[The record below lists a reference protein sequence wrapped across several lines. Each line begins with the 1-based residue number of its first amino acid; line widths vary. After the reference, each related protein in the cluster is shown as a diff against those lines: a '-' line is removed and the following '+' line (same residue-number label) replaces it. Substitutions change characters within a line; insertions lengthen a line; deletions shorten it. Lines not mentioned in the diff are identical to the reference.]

1 MAVLSMSKQEFGRL
15 EALLRVQSG
24 RLRVSDACVLIGLQR
39 RQVFRLLRGLKQ
51 DGATSLLS
59 KRRGKPSNHRLPA
72 EVRTLA
78 LSIVR
83 ERYSDFGPSLAA
95 EKLAEHHGCSVSRE
109 TLRGWMI
116 ADGLWQDR
124 RHRLPSPHQPRRRR
138 DCLGELVQI
147 DGSEH
152 AWFEDRGPPCTLL
165 AFVDD
170 ATSRLMQLRFV
181 ASELAFDYFRT
192 TRTYVEEHGKPVAF
206 YSDKHGIFR
215 VNSKDAAG
223 GDGVTQFGRALL
235 ALNIDI
241 ICANSPQAKGRIER
255 AFGTLQDRMVKEL
268 RLAEVSS
275 MAAANAWLPGFITA
289 YNTRFGRD
297 PANAKNLHR
306 PLAQTDDLDE
316 ILAWREERTVT
327 RNLTLHYD
335 RMMLLLDPTSL
346 ARGLVRKKVE
356 VVNYPD
362 GRFAVQFN
370 GTALGFKVF
379 DKIQT
384 VQPGAIVDNKRLSAV
399 LEQVKAQQAAYPAR
413 QQRGHL
419 ARQRPPNNLEAPG
432 LPSKGRAKLWAAGL
446 GAGWTEYI
454 ITQLPY
460 SHCIIP
466 GIGTRER
473 VRDCDLRSCRCL
485 DLDQIKQ
492 GEQGARDRGRGTRA
506 GGSPGAGRAIPPA
519 GRAAAA
525 TTSTA
530 LLGCCSPARAR
541 R

>member
-1 MAVLSMSKQEFGRL
+1 MAVLSMSKQEFSRL
-15 EALLRVQSG
+15 DVLLRVQSG
-24 RLRVSDACVLIGLQR
+24 RLRVSDACVLTGLQR

-59 KRRGKPSNHRLPA
+59 KRRGRPRNHRLPA

-116 ADGLWQDR
+116 GDGLWQDR

-152 AWFEDRGPPCTLL
+152 AWFEDRGPRCTLL

-170 ATSRLMQLRFV
+170 ATSRLLQLRFV
-181 ASELAFDYFRT
+181 ASESAFDYFRT
-192 TRTYVEEHGKPVAF
+192 TRAYLEEHGKPVAF

-215 VNSKDAAG
+215 VNRKETAG

-268 RLAEVSS
+268 RLAAVSS
-275 MAAANAWLPGFITA
+275 MTAANAWLPGFITA
-289 YNTRFGRD
+289 YNARFGRD
-297 PANAKNLHR
+297 PANAKDLHR
-306 PLAQTDDLDE
+306 PLAQADDLDE

-370 GTALGFKVF
+370 GAVLGFKVF

-399 LEQVKAQQAAYPAR
+399 LEQIRAQQAAYPAR
-413 QQRGHL
+413 QQRGHV

-432 LPSKGRAKLWAAGL
+432 LPSKGRA
-446 GAGWTEYI
+446 
-454 ITQLPY
+454 P
-460 SHCIIP
+460 
-466 GIGTRER
+466 R
-473 VRDCDLRSCRCL
+473 
-485 DLDQIKQ
+485 
-492 GEQGARDRGRGTRA
+492 RGG
-506 GGSPGAGRAIPPA
+506 
-519 GRAAAA
+519 AAAA
-525 TTSTA
+525 A
-530 LLGCCSPARAR
+530 
-541 R
+541 